1 MEKIL
6 TIKKFYLLIFLISTI
21 SLLVAVFIENVLEQ
35 SPCRL
40 CLYQRIPYLISIF
53 ICFFGFNYYKNFLW
67 MYLLLI
73 LFIIS
78 TILSG
83 YHVGIENGIF
93 EEFSGC
99 TSENI
104 NITNKLDLLNSIKKT
119 MPSCKNVDFKLL
131 GLSLATINLITSLI
145 ISTISITI
153 INLVIRKTIVFIL
166 IQIQYFILP
175 FHWLKKTFQTQTW
188 MMTSL

>member
-1 MEKIL
+1 MEKNL
-6 TIKKFYLLIFLISTI
+6 NTKKFYLVIFLISII
-21 SLLVAVFIENVLEQ
+21 SLLSAVFIENVLEQ

-78 TILSG
+78 AILSG
-83 YHVGIENGIF
+83 YHVGIENSIF

-104 NITNKLDLLNSIKKT
+104 NITNKLDLLNNLKKT
-119 MPSCKNVDFKLL
+119 MPSCKNVDFKLF
-131 GLSLATINLITSLI
+131 GLSLATINLIISLI
-145 ISTISITI
+145 ISAISITI
-153 INLVIRKTIVFIL
+153 IKYEKNK
-166 IQIQYFILP
+166 
-175 FHWLKKTFQTQTW
+175 
-188 MMTSL
+188 

>member
-6 TIKKFYLLIFLISTI
+6 TIKKFYLLIFLISII
-21 SLLVAVFIENVLEQ
+21 SLLGAVFIENVLEQ

-78 TILSG
+78 AILSG
-83 YHVGIENGIF
+83 YHVGIENSIF

-119 MPSCKNVDFKLL
+119 MPSCKNVDFKLF
-131 GLSLATINLITSLI
+131 GLSLATINLVISLI
-145 ISTISITI
+145 ISAISIKI
-153 INLVIRKTIVFIL
+153 IKYEKNK
-166 IQIQYFILP
+166 
-175 FHWLKKTFQTQTW
+175 
-188 MMTSL
+188 

>member
-6 TIKKFYLLIFLISTI
+6 TIKKFYLLIFLISI
-21 SLLVAVFIENVLEQ
+21 INLLGAVFIENVLEQ

-53 ICFFGFNYYKNFLW
+53 ICFFGFNYNKNFLW

-78 TILSG
+78 AILAG
-83 YHVGIENGIF
+83 YHVGIENSIF

-99 TSENI
+99 TNKNTS
-104 NITNKLDLLNSIKKT
+104 ITDKLDLLNSLKKT
-119 MPSCKNVDFKLL
+119 MPSCKDVDFKLF
-131 GLSLATINLITSLI
+131 GLSLATINLIISLI
-145 ISTISITI
+145 ISAISITI
-153 INLVIRKTIVFIL
+153 IKYEKNK
-166 IQIQYFILP
+166 
-175 FHWLKKTFQTQTW
+175 
-188 MMTSL
+188 

>member
-6 TIKKFYLLIFLISTI
+6 TIKKFYLVIFLISII
-21 SLLVAVFIENVLEQ
+21 SLLGAVFIENVLEQ
-35 SPCRL
+35 NPCRL

-83 YHVGIENGIF
+83 YHVGIENDIF

-145 ISTISITI
+145 ISSISITI
-153 INLVIRKTIVFIL
+153 IKYEKNK
-166 IQIQYFILP
+166 
-175 FHWLKKTFQTQTW
+175 
-188 MMTSL
+188 

>member
-6 TIKKFYLLIFLISTI
+6 TIKKFYLVIFLISII
-21 SLLVAVFIENVLEQ
+21 SLLGAIFIENILEQ
-35 SPCRL
+35 SPCKL

-67 MYLLLI
+67 MYLLLM

-78 TILSG
+78 AILSG

-93 EEFSGC
+93 EESSGC

-104 NITNKLDLLNSIKKT
+104 NITNKLDLLNNLKKT
-119 MPSCKNVDFKLL
+119 MPSCKNVDFTLF
-131 GLSLATINLITSLI
+131 G
-145 ISTISITI
+145 
-153 INLVIRKTIVFIL
+153 
-166 IQIQYFILP
+166 
-175 FHWLKKTFQTQTW
+175 
-188 MMTSL
+188 

>member
-6 TIKKFYLLIFLISTI
+6 NIKKFYLVISLISII
-21 SLLVAVFIENVLEQ
+21 SLLGAVFIENVLEQ

-67 MYLLLI
+67 IYLLLI

-78 TILSG
+78 TILAG
-83 YHVGIENGIF
+83 YHVGIENSIF

-99 TSENI
+99 TNNNTS
-104 NITNKLDLLNSIKKT
+104 ITDKLDLLNSLKKT
-119 MPSCKNVDFKLL
+119 MPSCKDVDFKLF
-131 GLSLATINLITSLI
+131 GLSLATINLIISLI
-145 ISTISITI
+145 ISAISITI
-153 INLVIRKTIVFIL
+153 IKYEKNK
-166 IQIQYFILP
+166 
-175 FHWLKKTFQTQTW
+175 
-188 MMTSL
+188 

>member
-6 TIKKFYLLIFLISTI
+6 TIKKFYLVISLISI
-21 SLLVAVFIENVLEQ
+21 IALLGAVFIENVLEQ

-119 MPSCKNVDFKLL
+119 MPSCKNVDFKLF
-131 GLSLATINLITSLI
+131 GLSLATINLIISLI
-145 ISTISITI
+145 ISAISIRI
-153 INLVIRKTIVFIL
+153 IKYEKNK
-166 IQIQYFILP
+166 
-175 FHWLKKTFQTQTW
+175 
-188 MMTSL
+188 

>member
-6 TIKKFYLLIFLISTI
+6 TIKKFYLLIFLISII
-21 SLLVAVFIENVLEQ
+21 SLLGAVFIENVLEQ

-78 TILSG
+78 AILSG
-83 YHVGIENGIF
+83 YHVGIENSIF

-104 NITNKLDLLNSIKKT
+104 NITNKLDLLNNLKKT
-119 MPSCKNVDFKLL
+119 MPSCKNVDFKLF
-131 GLSLATINLITSLI
+131 GLSLATINLIISLI
-145 ISTISITI
+145 ISAISITI
-153 INLVIRKTIVFIL
+153 IKYEKNK
-166 IQIQYFILP
+166 
-175 FHWLKKTFQTQTW
+175 
-188 MMTSL
+188 

>member
-6 TIKKFYLLIFLISTI
+6 TIKKFYLLIFLISI
-21 SLLVAVFIENVLEQ
+21 INLLGAVFIENVLEQ

-78 TILSG
+78 TILAG
-83 YHVGIENGIF
+83 YHVGIENSIF

-99 TSENI
+99 TNKNT
-104 NITNKLDLLNSIKKT
+104 NITDKLDLLNSLKKT
-119 MPSCKNVDFKLL
+119 MPSCKDVDFKLF
-131 GLSLATINLITSLI
+131 GLSLATINLIISLI
-145 ISTISITI
+145 ISAISITI
-153 INLVIRKTIVFIL
+153 IKYEKNK
-166 IQIQYFILP
+166 
-175 FHWLKKTFQTQTW
+175 
-188 MMTSL
+188 

>member
-6 TIKKFYLLIFLISTI
+6 TIKKFYLLIFLISII
-21 SLLVAVFIENVLEQ
+21 SLLGAVFIENVQEQ

-78 TILSG
+78 AILSG
-83 YHVGIENGIF
+83 YHVGIENSIF

-104 NITNKLDLLNSIKKT
+104 NITNKLDLLNNLKKT
-119 MPSCKNVDFKLL
+119 MPSCKNVDFKLF
-131 GLSLATINLITSLI
+131 GLSLATINLIISLI
-145 ISTISITI
+145 ISAISITI
-153 INLVIRKTIVFIL
+153 IKYEKNK
-166 IQIQYFILP
+166 
-175 FHWLKKTFQTQTW
+175 
-188 MMTSL
+188 

>member
-21 SLLVAVFIENVLEQ
+21 SLLGAVFIENVLEQ

-67 MYLLLI
+67 MYLLLM

-78 TILSG
+78 AILSG
-83 YHVGIENGIF
+83 YHVGIENSIF

-104 NITNKLDLLNSIKKT
+104 NITNKLDLLNNLKKT
-119 MPSCKNVDFKLL
+119 MPSCKNVDFKLF
-131 GLSLATINLITSLI
+131 GLSLATINLIISLI
-145 ISTISITI
+145 ISAISITI
-153 INLVIRKTIVFIL
+153 IKYEKNK
-166 IQIQYFILP
+166 
-175 FHWLKKTFQTQTW
+175 
-188 MMTSL
+188 

>member
-21 SLLVAVFIENVLEQ
+21 SLLGAVFIENVLEQ

-78 TILSG
+78 AILAG
-83 YHVGIENGIF
+83 YHVGIENSIF

-104 NITNKLDLLNSIKKT
+104 NITNKLDLLNNLKKT
-119 MPSCKNVDFKLL
+119 MPSCKNVDFKIF
-131 GLSLATINLITSLI
+131 GLSLATINLIISLI
-145 ISTISITI
+145 ISAISIT
-153 INLVIRKTIVFIL
+153 L
-166 IQIQYFILP
+166 IKYE
-175 FHWLKKTFQTQTW
+175 KNK
-188 MMTSL
+188 

>member
-6 TIKKFYLLIFLISTI
+6 TIKKFYLLIFLISII
-21 SLLVAVFIENVLEQ
+21 SLLGAVFIENVLEQ

-78 TILSG
+78 AILSG

-119 MPSCKNVDFKLL
+119 MPSCKNVDFKIF
-131 GLSLATINLITSLI
+131 GLSLATINLIISLI
-145 ISTISITI
+145 ISAISIT
-153 INLVIRKTIVFIL
+153 L
-166 IQIQYFILP
+166 IKYE
-175 FHWLKKTFQTQTW
+175 KNK
-188 MMTSL
+188 

>member
-6 TIKKFYLLIFLISTI
+6 TIKKFYLLIFLISII
-21 SLLVAVFIENVLEQ
+21 SLLGAVFIENVLEQ

-83 YHVGIENGIF
+83 YHVGIENSIF

-104 NITNKLDLLNSIKKT
+104 NITNKLDLLNNLKKT
-119 MPSCKNVDFKLL
+119 MPSCKNVDFKIF
-131 GLSLATINLITSLI
+131 GLSLATINLIISLI
-145 ISTISITI
+145 ISAISITI
-153 INLVIRKTIVFIL
+153 IKYEKNK
-166 IQIQYFILP
+166 
-175 FHWLKKTFQTQTW
+175 
-188 MMTSL
+188 

>member
-6 TIKKFYLLIFLISTI
+6 TIKKFYLLIFLISII
-21 SLLVAVFIENVLEQ
+21 SLLGAVFIENVLEQ

-78 TILSG
+78 AILSG
-83 YHVGIENGIF
+83 YHVGIENSIF

-104 NITNKLDLLNSIKKT
+104 NITNKLDLLNNLKKT
-119 MPSCKNVDFKLL
+119 MPSCKNVDFKLF
-131 GLSLATINLITSLI
+131 GLSLATINLIISLI
-145 ISTISITI
+145 ISAISITI
-153 INLVIRKTIVFIL
+153 IKYERNK
-166 IQIQYFILP
+166 
-175 FHWLKKTFQTQTW
+175 
-188 MMTSL
+188 

>member
-21 SLLVAVFIENVLEQ
+21 SLLGAVFIENVLEQ

-83 YHVGIENGIF
+83 YHVGIENSIF

-104 NITNKLDLLNSIKKT
+104 NITNKLDLLNNLKKT
-119 MPSCKNVDFKLL
+119 MPSCKNVDFKLF
-131 GLSLATINLITSLI
+131 GLSLATINLIISLI
-145 ISTISITI
+145 ISAISIT
-153 INLVIRKTIVFIL
+153 L
-166 IQIQYFILP
+166 IKYE
-175 FHWLKKTFQTQTW
+175 KNK
-188 MMTSL
+188 

>member
-6 TIKKFYLLIFLISTI
+6 TIKKFYLLIFLISII
-21 SLLVAVFIENVLEQ
+21 SLLGAVFIENVLEQ
-35 SPCRL
+35 NPCRL

-153 INLVIRKTIVFIL
+153 IKYEKNK
-166 IQIQYFILP
+166 
-175 FHWLKKTFQTQTW
+175 
-188 MMTSL
+188 

>member
-6 TIKKFYLLIFLISTI
+6 TIKKFYLLIFLISI
-21 SLLVAVFIENVLEQ
+21 INLLGAVFIENVLEQ
-35 SPCRL
+35 NPCRL

-53 ICFFGFNYYKNFLW
+53 VCFFGFNYYKNFLW
-67 MYLLLI
+67 MYLILI

-83 YHVGIENGIF
+83 YHVGIENSIF

-104 NITNKLDLLNSIKKT
+104 NITNKLDLLNNLKKT
-119 MPSCKNVDFKLL
+119 MPSCKNVDFKIF
-131 GLSLATINLITSLI
+131 GLSLATINLIISLI
-145 ISTISITI
+145 ISAISIT
-153 INLVIRKTIVFIL
+153 L
-166 IQIQYFILP
+166 IKYE
-175 FHWLKKTFQTQTW
+175 KNK
-188 MMTSL
+188 

>member
-6 TIKKFYLLIFLISTI
+6 TIKKFYILIFLISTI
-21 SLLVAVFIENVLEQ
+21 SLLGAVFIENVLEQ

-78 TILSG
+78 AILSG

-93 EEFSGC
+93 EESSGC

-104 NITNKLDLLNSIKKT
+104 NITNKLDLLNNLKKT
-119 MPSCKNVDFKLL
+119 MPSCKNVDFKLF
-131 GLSLATINLITSLI
+131 GLSLATINLIISLI
-145 ISTISITI
+145 ISAISIRI
-153 INLVIRKTIVFIL
+153 IKYEKNK
-166 IQIQYFILP
+166 
-175 FHWLKKTFQTQTW
+175 
-188 MMTSL
+188 

>member
-6 TIKKFYLLIFLISTI
+6 TIKKFYLLIFLISI
-21 SLLVAVFIENVLEQ
+21 INLLGAVFIENVLEQ

-78 TILSG
+78 AILSG
-83 YHVGIENGIF
+83 YHVGIENSIF

-104 NITNKLDLLNSIKKT
+104 NITNKLDLLNNLKKT
-119 MPSCKNVDFKLL
+119 MPSCKNVDFRLF
-131 GLSLATINLITSLI
+131 GLSLATINLIISLI
-145 ISTISITI
+145 ISAISIT
-153 INLVIRKTIVFIL
+153 L
-166 IQIQYFILP
+166 IKYE
-175 FHWLKKTFQTQTW
+175 KNK
-188 MMTSL
+188 

>member
-6 TIKKFYLLIFLISTI
+6 TIKKFYLLIFLISII
-21 SLLVAVFIENVLEQ
+21 SLLGAVFIENVLEQ

-78 TILSG
+78 AILSG
-83 YHVGIENGIF
+83 YHFGIENSIF

-99 TSENI
+99 TSKNI
-104 NITNKLDLLNSIKKT
+104 NITNKLDLLNNLKKT
-119 MPSCKNVDFKLL
+119 MPSCKNVDFKLF
-131 GLSLATINLITSLI
+131 GLSLATINLIISLI
-145 ISTISITI
+145 ISAISIT
-153 INLVIRKTIVFIL
+153 L
-166 IQIQYFILP
+166 IKYE
-175 FHWLKKTFQTQTW
+175 KNK
-188 MMTSL
+188 

>member
-21 SLLVAVFIENVLEQ
+21 SLLGAVFIENVLEQ

-78 TILSG
+78 AILSG
-83 YHVGIENGIF
+83 YHVGIENSIF

-104 NITNKLDLLNSIKKT
+104 NITNKLDLLNSLKKT
-119 MPSCKNVDFKLL
+119 MPSCKNIDFKLF
-131 GLSLATINLITSLI
+131 GLSLATINLIISLI
-145 ISTISITI
+145 ISAISIT
-153 INLVIRKTIVFIL
+153 L
-166 IQIQYFILP
+166 IKYE
-175 FHWLKKTFQTQTW
+175 KNK
-188 MMTSL
+188 

>member
-6 TIKKFYLLIFLISTI
+6 TIKKFYLLIFLISII
-21 SLLVAVFIENVLEQ
+21 SLLGAVFIENVLEQ

-78 TILSG
+78 AILAG
-83 YHVGIENGIF
+83 YHVGIENSIF

-104 NITNKLDLLNSIKKT
+104 NITNKLDLLNNLKKT
-119 MPSCKNVDFKLL
+119 MPSCKNVDFKLF

-153 INLVIRKTIVFIL
+153 IKYEKNK
-166 IQIQYFILP
+166 
-175 FHWLKKTFQTQTW
+175 
-188 MMTSL
+188 

>member
-6 TIKKFYLLIFLISTI
+6 TIKKFYLLIFLISII
-21 SLLVAVFIENVLEQ
+21 SLLGAVFIENVLEQ

-83 YHVGIENGIF
+83 YHVGIENSIF

-104 NITNKLDLLNSIKKT
+104 NITNKLDLLNNLKKT
-119 MPSCKNVDFKLL
+119 MPSCKNVDFRLF
-131 GLSLATINLITSLI
+131 GLSLATINLIISLI
-145 ISTISITI
+145 ISAISITI
-153 INLVIRKTIVFIL
+153 IKYEKNK
-166 IQIQYFILP
+166 
-175 FHWLKKTFQTQTW
+175 
-188 MMTSL
+188 

>member
-6 TIKKFYLLIFLISTI
+6 TIKKFYLLIFLISII
-21 SLLVAVFIENVLEQ
+21 SLLGAVFIENVLEQ

-78 TILSG
+78 AILSG
-83 YHVGIENGIF
+83 YHVGIENSIF

-104 NITNKLDLLNSIKKT
+104 NITNKLDLLNNLKKT
-119 MPSCKNVDFKLL
+119 MPSCKNVDFKLF
-131 GLSLATINLITSLI
+131 GLSLATINLIVSLI
-145 ISTISITI
+145 ISAISIKI
-153 INLVIRKTIVFIL
+153 IKYEKNK
-166 IQIQYFILP
+166 
-175 FHWLKKTFQTQTW
+175 
-188 MMTSL
+188 

>member
-6 TIKKFYLLIFLISTI
+6 TIKKFYLVIFLISII
-21 SLLVAVFIENVLEQ
+21 SLLGAVFIENVLEQ
-35 SPCRL
+35 NPCRL

-104 NITNKLDLLNSIKKT
+104 NITNKLDLLNNLKKT
-119 MPSCKNVDFKLL
+119 MPSCKNVDFKLF
-131 GLSLATINLITSLI
+131 GLSLATINLIISLI
-145 ISTISITI
+145 ISAISIRI
-153 INLVIRKTIVFIL
+153 IKYEKNK
-166 IQIQYFILP
+166 
-175 FHWLKKTFQTQTW
+175 
-188 MMTSL
+188 

>member
-21 SLLVAVFIENVLEQ
+21 SLLGAVFIENVLEQ

-78 TILSG
+78 AILSG
-83 YHVGIENGIF
+83 YHVGIENSIF

-104 NITNKLDLLNSIKKT
+104 NITNKFDLLNNLKKT
-119 MPSCKNVDFKLL
+119 MPSCKNVDFKLF
-131 GLSLATINLITSLI
+131 GLSLATINLIISLI
-145 ISTISITI
+145 ISAISIT
-153 INLVIRKTIVFIL
+153 L
-166 IQIQYFILP
+166 IKYE
-175 FHWLKKTFQTQTW
+175 KNK
-188 MMTSL
+188 

>member
-21 SLLVAVFIENVLEQ
+21 SLLGAVFIENVLEQ

-78 TILSG
+78 AILSG

-119 MPSCKNVDFKLL
+119 MPSCKNVDFKLF
-131 GLSLATINLITSLI
+131 GLSLATINLIISLI
-145 ISTISITI
+145 ISAISIT
-153 INLVIRKTIVFIL
+153 L
-166 IQIQYFILP
+166 IKYE
-175 FHWLKKTFQTQTW
+175 KNK
-188 MMTSL
+188 

>member
-6 TIKKFYLLIFLISTI
+6 TIKKFYLLIFLISII
-21 SLLVAVFIENVLEQ
+21 SLLGAVFIENVLEQ

-78 TILSG
+78 AILAG
-83 YHVGIENGIF
+83 YHVGIENSIF

-104 NITNKLDLLNSIKKT
+104 NITNKLDLLNNLKKT
-119 MPSCKNVDFKLL
+119 MPSCKNVDFKLF
-131 GLSLATINLITSLI
+131 GLSLATINLIISLV
-145 ISTISITI
+145 ISAISIKI
-153 INLVIRKTIVFIL
+153 IKYEKNK
-166 IQIQYFILP
+166 
-175 FHWLKKTFQTQTW
+175 
-188 MMTSL
+188 